1 MVHNPTPRKS
11 YFMNRYS
18 INRMIL
24 PLFSFFFTFMVSCSK
39 DNDLF
44 DEYVLADEEEVPT
57 EQVVVDNGSD
67 TINNQNDGQSNTPT
81 STIPD
86 TSFESKPNEIIGTFY
101 PKSASEISDP
111 AYANHKAIIETS
123 FDCNSCTFAENLTI
137 ETAGGVI
144 SGSNINLNG
153 AFIVNTFK
161 QVFATNTTFT
171 NLYNKS
177 RLSPETF
184 GANGSDAI
192 ADDDALVTLIMQSEY
207 AIGQR
212 SAVYIKNR
220 ESVIHMRTG
229 RFDWDM
235 DLSTVRTT
243 SAANLSHDNT
253 DNSSKK
259 YLFEIRDID
268 VRITNGEFD
277 GQNAASRCFFLRDV
291 ASIDFQNVNIHNY
304 YAPPGAKAR
313 GMAFLVEIDDKYTGG
328 HWINCNISNIGAA
341 SDGVANNVPY
351 GFAKGIYFTVGTE
364 KVAQTTIQGC
374 TFENIYGDDAEAFSN
389 THKYGYNT
397 IYQHATSGLS
407 FVIDSNNFIG
417 CQRRALKINL
427 SNCQITNNLVES
439 AKNAPDFSGAQASL
453 IQTFPLHDDQTM
465 RNVNVIGNTI
475 RVLGDSQ
482 NAAFGIND
490 ATNCLIENNVFEA
503 SYSDLSRFITFGVT
517 STQNGLY
524 EGDLDN
530 TVIFRNNVSS
540 NLWVRLASVYVA
552 VNGGFVFEN
561 NTLNMNV
568 DRQLNAWWGV
578 FTEQSAGGN
587 SETFTFKNVTV
598 NINQTSSAGNMFGGA
613 FLSRGGNMK
622 NITFDNFN
630 VNYTG
635 STISSSPFARIGT
648 PGFDGN
654 FDSSNVIKNSTL
666 SGATGTGAILV
677 TGSITSAQI
686 ENSVGD
692 GSSPL
697 TIK

>member
-1 MVHNPTPRKS
+1 MINP
-11 YFMNRYS
+11 
-18 INRMIL
+18 INDRMISTIISCI
-24 PLFSFFFTFMVSCSK
+24 FIFFISCSK
-39 DNDLF
+39 DSDLF
-44 DEYVLADEEEVPT
+44 DEYVLVDKEPT
-57 EQVVVDNGSD
+57 IEQPQDDINSDNDSSSNDNSQGS
-67 TINNQNDGQSNTPT
+67 NNQS
-81 STIPD
+81 STVPNP
-86 TSFESKPNEIIGTFY
+86 FVSKPNKIIGTFY
-101 PKSASEISDP
+101 PKSSVEISDP
-111 AYANHKAIIETS
+111 AYANHKAVIETS
-123 FDCNSCTFAENLTI
+123 FDCSNCTFASNLTI

-144 SGSNINLNG
+144 NGSKVNLNG

-161 QVFATNTTFT
+161 QLFTSSTTF
-171 NLYNKS
+171 NGVYNKS

-184 GANGSDAI
+184 GADGSDSI
-192 ADDDALVTLIMQSEY
+192 ADDDALFTLIMQSEY

-212 SAVYIKNR
+212 GAVYIKNR
-220 ESVIHMRTG
+220 ESVVHMRTG
-229 RFDWDM
+229 KFDWDM

-243 SAANLSHDNT
+243 SAANLSHDNS

-268 VRITNGEFD
+268 IKITNGEFD

-304 YAPPGAKAR
+304 FAPPGAKAR
-313 GMAFLVEIDDKYTGG
+313 GMAFLVEVDDKYKGG
-328 HWINCNISNIGAA
+328 QWINCNISNIGAA

-364 KVAQTTIQGC
+364 KVAETVIQGC
-374 TFENIYGDDAEAFSN
+374 NFENIYGDDAEAFSN
-389 THKYGYNT
+389 THRYGYNS
-397 IYQHATSGLS
+397 IYKHATSGLS
-407 FVIDSNNFIG
+407 FIIDNNNFIG

-439 AKNAPDFSGAQASL
+439 ATNAPSFSGAQASL
-453 IQTFPLHDDQTM
+453 IQTFPLHDNQTM
-465 RNVNVIGNTI
+465 RNVNVVGNTI
-475 RVLGDSQ
+475 RILGDSK

-490 ATNCLIENNVFEA
+490 ATDCLIENNFFEA
-503 SYSDLSRFITFGVT
+503 NYSDLNRFITFGVT

-530 TVIFRNNVSS
+530 TVIFKNNIST

-598 NINQTSSAGNMFGGA
+598 NINQTDMAGNMFGGV

-635 STISSSPFARIGT
+635 SVVSSSPFARIGT

-654 FDSSNVIKNSTL
+654 FDSSNIIKDCVL
-666 SGATGTGAILV
+666 SGAIGTGAITV
-677 TGSITSAQI
+677 TGSNTGVLIQ
-686 ENSVGD
+686 NSVGD
-692 GSSPL
+692 GATPL